1 MIGEINAIY
10 LEKWKDFPGPD
21 IFKYAF
27 AIIGA
32 LAWYE
37 FFNPEF
43 KFASHLLWKMF
54 GSGNVILGVAAFA
67 GAFGVLACALLWFP
81 TYLHSILKVI
91 SK

>member
-1 MIGEINAIY
+1 MFDKINSIY

-37 FFNPEF
+37 FFVPEF
-43 KFASHLLWKMF
+43 KFTNHLLLEMF
-54 GSGNVILGVAAFA
+54 RSGNAILGMIAFS
-67 GAFGVLACALLWFP
+67 GIFGVLACAIAFFP